1 MRAKSLA
8 LLVLA
13 LGCGLVASIGI
24 TQVMAKRH
32 ADPGTPVGE
41 TEPVLVAA
49 VSIPPNEPL
58 TAQMLRLE
66 EWPKGKVPPG
76 AASQIADV
84 EKRRTRTRIYPGEAI
99 LKGKLLGKGAADTGA
114 SPQIPKGMRVVS
126 VKVDAVSGTSSL
138 IMPGDR
144 VDVLVH
150 LLPNPTAG
158 INEPMTRTVL
168 QRIKVF
174 AIDSVIDLERIDAE
188 NKAMQAK
195 TISLLVTP
203 EQAQKIMLAT
213 ELGQVRLVLRSPE
226 DDQDSTVNPVS
237 VSGLFGQERARDAV
251 EPPPSDDK
259 PVVGTDFLDM
269 LRGTMQGKAKPA
281 DTKDV
286 ASAPVNA
293 NRYVTRLLTGGK
305 MSEVILEPADDV
317 QGRTRWRQTIQEIGA
332 VDTPAPPALPA
343 TATGSDSP
351 PVESK

>member
-32 ADPGTPVGE
+32 AEPGAPVGE

-58 TAQMLRLE
+58 NAQMLRLE
-66 EWPKGKVPPG
+66 EWPKGKIPPE
-76 AASQIADV
+76 ALSKIEDV

-99 LKGKLLGKGAADTGA
+99 LKGKLLGKGASDTGA

-150 LLPNPTAG
+150 LLPNQAAG
-158 INEPMTRTVL
+158 IPEPITRTIL
-168 QRIKVF
+168 QRVKVF

-203 EQAQKIMLAT
+203 DQAQKIMLAT
-213 ELGQVRLVLRSPE
+213 ELGQVRLVLRSPD
-226 DDQDSTVNPVS
+226 DDQDAAVS
-237 VSGLFGQERARDAV
+237 AVSPSALFGQEKAHDTV
-251 EPPPSDDK
+251 EPPADDK
-259 PVVGTDFLDM
+259 PVVGSDFLD
-269 LRGTMQGKAKPA
+269 LLKNSQAAKSPKA
-281 DTKDV
+281 V
-286 ASAPVNA
+286 AAVSG
-293 NRYVTRLLTGGK
+293 NRFVTRLLTGGK
-305 MSEVILEPADDV
+305 MSEVILEPADEV
-317 QGRTRWRQTIQEIGA
+317 NGHTLWRQTIQETGA
-332 VDTPAPPALPA
+332 PTAAAPAPPPDA
-343 TATGSDSP
+343 T
-351 PVESK
+351 PVPDGPTEGAK